1 VRILG
6 ITKIGEDRRVY
17 LPKSVRERLGHSVS
31 AYVSEGRVVVS
42 KGSKNQMDDKGRI
55 AVNDKILEYLEANK
69 GDMLVFL
76 EDRGKIYLAKV
87 DKLDVRLG

>member
-1 VRILG
+1 
-6 ITKIGEDRRVY
+6 
-17 LPKSVRERLGHSVS
+17 VS
-31 AYVSEGRVVVS
+31 GGRVVVS
-42 KGSKNQMDDKGRI
+42 RGSENQMDDKGRI
-55 AVNDKILEYLEANK
+55 AVNDKILEYLEAGK